1 MKNQIDW
8 NIKGE
13 LVPVFGTNTKSC
25 IVKHK
30 GVKLMCIVG
39 ENEGGWEHVSVSR
52 DDCKTPTWEQMC
64 KVKETFWHDDEVV
77 LQFHPKNGEY
87 VDLFEALHL
96 WRPAT
101 MKAMIELM
109 NDFRKEE
116 MKS

>member
-13 LVPVFGTNTKSC
+13 LVPMFRTNTKSY
-25 IVKHK
+25 IVKHR
-30 GVKLMCIVG
+30 GVKLMYIVG
-39 ENEGGWEHVSVSR
+39 ENENSWEHVSVSR

-64 KVKETFWHDDEVV
+64 KVKETFWNDDEVV
-77 LQFHPKNGEY
+77 LQFHSRKDEGIGKIET
-87 VDLFEALHL
+87 LHL
-96 WRPAT
+96 WRPVSVNAL
-101 MKAMIELM
+101 IVLM